1 MSQAVF
7 KHFLRLLLVIKLESI
22 KPIATSEHSYARR
35 MIFDGT
41 KIQVKFRG
49 SCLKQEKVSI
59 NHKSIINL
67 YIAYKINLWSS
78 DNLCSLCS
86 DFILGNPL
94 FTAVKL
100 TENADSDKYFY
111 FRYVTGF
118 NGRSVFSLS
127 RGDGFGE
134 NVIIFRVDN
143 SSSPHADNR
152 RKDILILG
160 KIPTDGLDDITK
172 TAEVEYFITFT
183 ELEHKYRLSL
193 HCNRSNSYLFVNRV
207 EIY

>member
-1 MSQAVF
+1 M
-7 KHFLRLLLVIKLESI
+7 IK
-22 KPIATSEHSYARR
+22 T
-35 MIFDGT
+35 
-41 KIQVKFRG
+41 
-49 SCLKQEKVSI
+49 
-59 NHKSIINL
+59 NL

-78 DNLCSLCS
+78 DSLCSLCS

-94 FTAVKL
+94 FIAVKL
-100 TENADSDKYFY
+100 TENADSRYFY
-111 FRYVTGF
+111 SRYVIGF
-118 NGRSVFSLS
+118 NGRSVFSLL

-152 RKDILILG
+152 RKDILIFG
-160 KIPTDGLDDITK
+160 KVPTDGLDDITK

-183 ELEHKYRLSL
+183 ELKHKYRLSL
-193 HCNRSNSYLFVNRV
+193 HGNGSNSYLFVNRV